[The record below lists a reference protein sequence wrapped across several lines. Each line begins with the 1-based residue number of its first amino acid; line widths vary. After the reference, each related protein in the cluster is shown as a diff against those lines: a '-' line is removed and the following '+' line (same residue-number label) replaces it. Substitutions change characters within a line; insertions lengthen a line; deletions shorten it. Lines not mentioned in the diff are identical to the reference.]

1 MAPCPGVI
9 GSKCVS
15 FSGVV
20 WVKRQKTQIW
30 AEVPVEISH
39 LQSWLKTRS
48 QKGVVP
54 SIQTER
60 ERERLGARTA
70 ERFSWPGENGRRSKV
85 ERTDLSGLRT
95 GTDIL
100 GTEALL

>member
-15 FSGVV
+15 FWGVV

-60 ERERLGARTA
+60 ERGWVPGLLRGSLGQEKMVGDQKLKDRL
-70 ERFSWPGENGRRSKV
+70 E
-85 ERTDLSGLRT
+85 
-95 GTDIL
+95 
-100 GTEALL
+100 